1 MKKITK
7 TVLINGEQVKV
18 YVRNPTNGELSAAD
32 RIRAKSWTKAMKDPD
47 VLSKKQLD
55 KILEE
60 KGVWDKDK
68 QREQTNLFNEIIDL
82 ERRLTK
88 PGKKKMKLSEARTIA
103 IQMRKKRLEYRNLIS
118 EKLELEQNTAE
129 SIADNDRF
137 DYLVCCCSFYEE
149 NDKRVYNNLED
160 YKSKDSDEVAYVVAS
175 ALAEMMYNL
184 DESFEKNLPENRFLL
199 EQNLADS
206 DNLILTDLDGN
217 YVDEEFKPLNFEE
230 DEVSDEVEYENDLVA
245 VVAPKRTV
253 KKKTTARK
261 KTTTT
266 KASDS

>member
-1 MKKITK
+1 MKKVTK
-7 TVLINGEQVKV
+7 TVRIDGEDVKI

-32 RIRAKSWTKAMKDPD
+32 RVRAKSWTRAMKDPD
-47 VLSKKQLD
+47 VVSKKQLD
-55 KILEE
+55 KMLEE

-68 QREQTNLFNEIIDL
+68 QRQQTDLFNEIISL
-82 ERRLTK
+82 EKQLTR
-88 PGKKKMKLSEARTIA
+88 PDKKKMKLSQARTIA
-103 IQMRKKRLEYRNLIS
+103 IDMRKKRLEYRNLIS

-149 NDKRVYNNLED
+149 NDKRVYNSLED
-160 YKSKDSDEVAYVVAS
+160 YKSKDSDEIAYVVAS

-206 DNLILTDLDGN
+206 ENLILTDFDGN
-217 YVDEEFKPLNFEE
+217 YVDEDFQPLDLSEE
-230 DEVSDEVEYENDLVA
+230 EQEEKVEYENDLVA
-245 VVAPKRTV
+245 SLPV
-253 KKKTTARK
+253 KKKPTRRK

-266 KASDS
+266 KTSDS